1 MPHKKPFRIKTISE
15 FHQFRNLP
23 KPAHPLVS
31 VINLEEAQKFPESV
45 STLVLDFYSIALK
58 RNFTGTFKYG
68 QQAYDFN
75 EGTMFFMSPNQVFS
89 IEHNPSET
97 TEPSGWKWVMLIH
110 PDFIWNTP
118 LAKKIK
124 QYDFFNYSINEAL
137 FLSEKEE
144 ETIDG
149 IIANIQQEYYT
160 SIDKFSKPIIISHI
174 EALLNYSERFYNR
187 QFITREKAN
196 HQILGR
202 LEKLLDDYFNAD
214 DLISKGLPSVQYVA
228 QTLNV
233 SPNYLGGL
241 LKALT
246 GLTTQQHIHE
256 KLIAKAKEQLSTT
269 DLDVSEIAY
278 QLGFGHLQSFSKFFK
293 SKTKLSPLEF
303 RHSFN

>member
-89 IEHNPSET
+89 IEHNPSEAA
-97 TEPSGWKWVMLIH
+97 EPSGWKWVMLIH

-124 QYDFFNYSINEAL
+124 QYDFF
-137 FLSEKEE
+137 
-144 ETIDG
+144 
-149 IIANIQQEYYT
+149 
-160 SIDKFSKPIIISHI
+160 
-174 EALLNYSERFYNR
+174 
-187 QFITREKAN
+187 
-196 HQILGR
+196 
-202 LEKLLDDYFNAD
+202 
-214 DLISKGLPSVQYVA
+214 
-228 QTLNV
+228 
-233 SPNYLGGL
+233 
-241 LKALT
+241 
-246 GLTTQQHIHE
+246 
-256 KLIAKAKEQLSTT
+256 
-269 DLDVSEIAY
+269 
-278 QLGFGHLQSFSKFFK
+278 
-293 SKTKLSPLEF
+293 
-303 RHSFN
+303 

>member
-45 STLVLDFYSIALK
+45 SSLVLDFYSIALK
-58 RNFTGTFKYG
+58 RNFTGTVKYG

-89 IEHNPSET
+89 IEQNPSEAA
-97 TEPSGWKWVMLIH
+97 EPSGWKWVMLIH

-174 EALLNYSERFYNR
+174 ETLLNYSERFYNR

>member
-1 MPHKKPFRIKTISE
+1 MLKKLSNTI
-15 FHQFRNLP
+15 
-23 KPAHPLVS
+23 
-31 VINLEEAQKFPESV
+31 
-45 STLVLDFYSIALK
+45 
-58 RNFTGTFKYG
+58 
-68 QQAYDFN
+68 
-75 EGTMFFMSPNQVFS
+75 
-89 IEHNPSET
+89 
-97 TEPSGWKWVMLIH
+97 
-110 PDFIWNTP
+110 
-118 LAKKIK
+118 
-124 QYDFFNYSINEAL
+124 FFNYSINEAL

-174 EALLNYSERFYNR
+174 EALLTYSERFYNR

-202 LEKLLDDYFNAD
+202 LEKLLDDYFNDD

-233 SPNYLGGL
+233 SPNYLSGL

-269 DLDVSEIAY
+269 ELDVSEIAY